1 MQVNEAGQSGQL
13 GMYAEPVGNQELGKD
28 EFLKLLVTQLQNQDP
43 MEPMSNTEFVAQL
56 AQFSNV
62 EQLVAVNEGIN
73 MLGVQQMSM
82 SNAQAASLI
91 GREVQIRSDQLQVR
105 ENDASASAAFSLSG
119 DATSVSIN
127 IRDASGKVVRTV
139 DLGGQPK
146 GETELNWDLQD
157 DSGVPVGPGT
167 YRIDVIAEDESGASV
182 QWEAKVRG
190 VVDGINYDAGYP
202 ELVIGDI
209 KSNMSDILGV
219 YPSINEG
226 P

>member
-1 MQVNEAGQSGQL
+1 MQVNEAGQSQQL
-13 GMYAEPVGNQELGKD
+13 GMFSQPVGSQELGKD
-28 EFLKLLVTQLQNQDP
+28 QFLQLLVTQLQNQDP

-105 ENDASASAAFSLSG
+105 ENDMETSAAFSLAG
-119 DATSVSIN
+119 DASSVTVN
-127 IRDASGKVVRTV
+127 IRDASGQVVRT
-139 DLGGQPK
+139 LEMGSTPE
-146 GETELNWDLQD
+146 GETQISWDLQD
-157 DSGVPVGPGT
+157 DNGVTVPPGS
-167 YRIDVIAEDESGASV
+167 YRIDVVAENEAGESV

-190 VVDGINYDAGYP
+190 TVDGIQYDSGYP
-202 ELVIGDI
+202 ELIIGDV
-209 KSNMSDILGV
+209 KSTMSDILGV
-219 YPSINEG
+219 YPPIEEG